1 MRIGYPMSAAT
12 KTETFTAVLKRWGTA
27 FVVFTTILS
36 TGCPVG
42 AADAAA
48 PALKAIS
55 PQIDPSADH
64 KPEARRPLQ
73 ATVEMTEKYERPKPR
88 SLRATQDGAS
98 LHAGA
103 DQRGFLG
110 KLRGGSRTANV
121 DTLKSRAN
129 NSGFNVAAT
138 SGFGIIGVKFILSL
152 GKPPVIN
159 RVFPGTPAMVV
170 GLQKDDAIVAVDGVP
185 TYGLSKEEV
194 YDLII
199 GSPGSKVSL
208 SIMRSGDF
216 RVVSC
221 IRMDINDLI
230 DPIVRRDYLMSM

>member
-1 MRIGYPMSAAT
+1 MSAPT
-12 KTETFTAVLKRWGTA
+12 KTETFAAVLKRWGMA
-27 FVVFTTILS
+27 FVLFTTVLS

-55 PQIDPSADH
+55 PQIDPSADR

-73 ATVEMTEKYERPKPR
+73 ATVEMTEQYQKPKTR
-88 SLRATQDGAS
+88 ALRGTQDGAS
-98 LHAGA
+98 LRSGAQA

-110 KLRGGSRTANV
+110 KLRGGSKTANI

-138 SGFGIIGVKFILSL
+138 AGFGIIGVKFILSL
-152 GKPPVIN
+152 GRPPVIN

-199 GSPGSKVSL
+199 GSPGSKVSI

-221 IRMDINDLI
+221 VRMDINELT